1 MGHHYCRFTASLCVV
16 DLKLVALDTRVDVHQ
31 ALRVF
36 QKIQELGTRDDDN
49 YRYKGITA
57 TSDYDGYTLILKDD
71 YVTLTILFHS
81 KFKLEYH
88 GAVRLVHFLEQL
100 SDIDRHRAP
109 KKNPA

>member
-1 MGHHYCRFTASLCVV
+1 M
-16 DLKLVALDTRVDVHQ
+16 ALDTRVDVHQ

-36 QKIQELGTRDDDN
+36 QKIQELGTRADDN

-81 KFKLEYH
+81 KFKLEYR
-88 GAVRLVHFLEQL
+88 GTVRLVHFLEQL
-100 SDIDRHRAP
+100 SDIDRYRAP
-109 KKNPA
+109 KKHPD